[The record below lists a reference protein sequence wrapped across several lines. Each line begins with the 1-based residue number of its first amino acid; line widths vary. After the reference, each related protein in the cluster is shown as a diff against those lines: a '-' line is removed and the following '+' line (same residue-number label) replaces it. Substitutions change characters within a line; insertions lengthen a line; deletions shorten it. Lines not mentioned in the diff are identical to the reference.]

1 MVDYYQY
8 GSSNRLSPEA
18 PIPVVNLESEVVVPG
33 GAGNVA
39 MNLKSLGA
47 NITCLGC
54 VGDDFWGNKLISV
67 LKENKI
73 CTKNIEKRKGHITTL
88 KQRVY
93 CDDKQ
98 YSRVDN
104 ELFLANWKPKIKIDF
119 SNYDLIILSDYNK
132 GVFSE
137 NWFYPQEKTNVI
149 IDPKN
154 INNHILSSSNIMT
167 PNLNELSKISGEKIE
182 SSNSIVRAAKKL
194 LVSYNMDFI
203 IATRGAD
210 GLSIIGNDNYV
221 EHIKPHFVDDPDVT
235 GAGDTIVAV
244 FSLVYTITKN
254 VVQAA
259 TIANSAAASV
269 VSQKGTTVVKFEDL
283 ERFL

>member
-1 MVDYYQY
+1 
-8 GSSNRLSPEA
+8 
-18 PIPVVNLESEVVVPG
+18 
-33 GAGNVA
+33 
-39 MNLKSLGA
+39 
-47 NITCLGC
+47 
-54 VGDDFWGNKLISV
+54 
-67 LKENKI
+67 
-73 CTKNIEKRKGHITTL
+73 
-88 KQRVY
+88 
-93 CDDKQ
+93 
-98 YSRVDN
+98 
-104 ELFLANWKPKIKIDF
+104 
-119 SNYDLIILSDYNK
+119 
-132 GVFSE
+132 
-137 NWFYPQEKTNVI
+137 
-149 IDPKN
+149 
-154 INNHILSSSNIMT
+154 MT
-167 PNLNELSKISGEKIE
+167 PNLNELSKISGEKIK

-221 EHIKPHFVDDPDVT
+221 EHIKPHIIDDPDVT
-235 GAGDTIVAV
+235 GAGDTIIAV